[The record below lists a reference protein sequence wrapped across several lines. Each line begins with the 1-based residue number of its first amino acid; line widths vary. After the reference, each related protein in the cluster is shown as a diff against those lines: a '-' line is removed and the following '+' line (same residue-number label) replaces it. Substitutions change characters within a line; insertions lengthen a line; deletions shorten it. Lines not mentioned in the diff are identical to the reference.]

1 VAWKVT
7 VRDGPRV
14 EHEQYDELDAALE
27 AVEAHGRQLASQTER
42 NPVGTQ
48 LKRYEPAQQV
58 SARIELAGPQRLLPN
73 VRAGLDIRG
82 DGSVEAYLGHLR
94 REPIEQRKGESPYKA
109 LRRSLDKRG

>member
-1 VAWKVT
+1 MPWKVT

-14 EHEQYDELDAALE
+14 QHEHYDGLDAALE
-27 AVEAHGRQLASQTER
+27 AIEAHGRELANQRER
-42 NPVGTQ
+42 NPAGTE

-82 DGSVEAYLGHLR
+82 DGSVEVYLGHVR
-94 REPIEQRKGESPYKA
+94 RKLIEQRKRESPYTA
-109 LRRSLDKRG
+109 LRRELGAQ